1 VRPAAPANPAGPGR
15 SWPERGLTVDGP
27 PGLVRH
33 FAAEYGPGS
42 GADPG
47 LERTG
52 MVTIRSLGRGST
64 IVADRGPIRSGS
76 HKTTRWRTRLS
87 PSDDAEIAFEIEIS
101 GVFGRSLVQ
110 SLIVEPLLS
119 VVLARR
125 DRALFSASG
134 IVIDGRTVAICG
146 LARSGKT
153 TLALRA
159 WATGRT
165 VLADDR
171 LMVAPDGLVT
181 GFTRRPRVYPD
192 LVSTAPA
199 AVGRLGPAVRRRLAA
214 ASVVKRLT
222 LGFIGLPVLLDRDA
236 LGSVGQPAAPL
247 ADLVIIDRAER
258 PSTGGDDIVPIDSP
272 AEVERQLRL
281 IAARDLRWV
290 EAEARGWENVA
301 RATADRQVALLLSA
315 MTAAGGSA
323 RVLVVPAAWDAA
335 RAIQAIAREI
345 GLE

>member
-1 VRPAAPANPAGPGR
+1 MRPAAPAHPAGRGR

-33 FAAEYGPGS
+33 FVAEYGPGA

-47 LERTG
+47 LDRPG
-52 MVTIRSLGRGST
+52 MLTIRSLGRGSST
-64 IVADRGPIRSGS
+64 AGGRGPIRSGR
-76 HKTTRWRTRLS
+76 HKTTRWRTRLGQ
-87 PSDDAEIAFEIEIS
+87 PDDAEIACEIEIT

-146 LARSGKT
+146 LSRSGKT

-159 WATGRT
+159 WAMGRPI
-165 VLADDR
+165 LADDR
-171 LMVAPDGLVT
+171 LIVAPDGLVT

-192 LVSTAPA
+192 LVTTAPA

-214 ASVVKRLT
+214 ASVVKRLS
-222 LGFIGLPVLLDRDA
+222 LGFIGLPVLLERHA

-247 ADLVIIDRAER
+247 GSLIVIDRADR
-258 PSTGGDDIVPIDSP
+258 PAAGGGDIVSIDSHD
-272 AEVERQLRL
+272 EVERRLRA
-281 IAARDLRWV
+281 IATRDLRWV
-290 EAEARGWENVA
+290 EAQARGWDEVAHATVGRQVELLLAAMTEA
-301 RATADRQVALLLSA
+301 RA
-315 MTAAGGSA
+315 SA

-335 RAIQAIAREI
+335 RSIQAVAREI